1 MTDNRQD
8 EPKPSHW
15 APGQLTEASSLP
27 HATDMKEQG
36 GAGDGIVHSS
46 NGIPFRETEE
56 RGYGERALQDS
67 HPTSK
72 ENGINGEMPSA
83 DSETA
88 AVEDTTNLPPSPPPS
103 PASEQMGM
111 VEEGKAL
118 LLNWSLENL
127 KIIHYAKCTLHRSNS
142 KTYIYYDLMVLLLH
156 TYKLLFTH
164 IYCIYTIS
172 ISMLYTAFHLY
183 TLQLGIIK

>member
-88 AVEDTTNLPPSPPPS
+88 
-103 PASEQMGM
+103 G
-111 VEEGKAL
+111 
-118 LLNWSLENL
+118 
-127 KIIHYAKCTLHRSNS
+127 
-142 KTYIYYDLMVLLLH
+142 
-156 TYKLLFTH
+156 
-164 IYCIYTIS
+164 IYTLSLNIFCKILHCNLCIFAS
-172 ISMLYTAFHLY
+172 SDLNFIYFFY
-183 TLQLGIIK
+183 F